1 MRRPLCAISIGMLGV
16 GLLCAFLPQT
26 VLFVPLA
33 AFFAL
38 CAGLLLC
45 RRTRKLSL
53 CLLLGAVVG
62 LAAIRHTEQSLYRLQ
77 QRYGG
82 QRVLLTA
89 EVLEVAQSYEGN
101 KVDATLRVKTVGGRE
116 DSFLVQCGAL
126 PECEAGDEIEFSAL
140 LTVPQESE
148 RLTLYADGVA
158 LEAEYQSRFKQL
170 GKCDSFRAKTARL
183 RKRLS
188 EALRK
193 GMGSD
198 EGGVLAAMAV
208 GDRSCLTTELRSAY
222 RGAGMSHVLVVSGL
236 HVSILCGDL
245 SELLPC
251 RPSERSARRR
261 RLQAVWK
268 AVLALLLVGI
278 TGFTPSVER
287 AAVAV
292 WISALGVWLNGAP
305 DALTSLSVAGIL
317 MTAANSY
324 AVCDIG
330 FELSF
335 TAVLGTLAGAECSRR
350 LTENENQRTGNA
362 RDASRRTKMLSTV
375 RESFLVSLCASV
387 ATFPV
392 LVLQG
397 LSISLYAVVS
407 SVAVLWL
414 VQPML
419 LCGILTAMVGL
430 TPSVYLYRALALA
443 ATALTKLLDGW
454 AVWLAQFPGAN
465 LYFNTNY
472 AVVIW
477 LILLA
482 LALLGW
488 HWRVRLRVM
497 LPCLLLAALL
507 AAGAGNALERD
518 VVRVDLVGSESSPT
532 VILSKNGTAVVLY
545 RGGNRIRARVET
557 VLARRGVCTVELAVD
572 LRQAGQAVY
581 PFSAQRKLIATKLPY
596 GTVRQYQTA
605 SAEVEILRTQNG
617 CLVRLT
623 VGDKRLVALSGEVS
637 LPRKLAA
644 DWLLASSTEPDA
656 VSYQAILALGNGSA
670 WMNRE
675 GITPDASELALR

>member
-1 MRRPLCAISIGMLGV
+1 MISIGMLGV
-16 GLLCAFLPQT
+16 GSLCAFLPQT
-26 VLFVPLA
+26 VLFVPFA

-45 RRTRKLSL
+45 RKTRKLSL
-53 CLLLGAVVG
+53 CLLLGAVLG
-62 LAAIRHTEQSLYRLQ
+62 LAAVWHTEQGFCRLQ
-77 QRYGG
+77 QRFDGK
-82 QRVLLTA
+82 RVLLTA
-89 EVLEVAQSYEGN
+89 EVLDTAQSCEAN
-101 KVDATLRVKTVGGRE
+101 KVDATLRVKTVGRRAE
-116 DSFLVQCGAL
+116 SFLVECGAL

-140 LTVPQESE
+140 LAVPQQDEQRS
-148 RLTLYADGVA
+148 LYADGVA
-158 LEAEYQSRFKQL
+158 LEAEYQSRFKLL
-170 GKCDSFRAKTARL
+170 GKSSSFRARTARL

-188 EALRK
+188 AALRK

-245 SELLPC
+245 SALLPH
-251 RPSERSARRR
+251 RLSERSARRR

-268 AVLALLLVGI
+268 AVLALLLVGV

-305 DALTSLSVAGIL
+305 DALTSLSAAGIL

-335 TAVLGTLAGAECSRR
+335 TAVLGTLAGAECSRWLR
-350 LTENENQRTGNA
+350 ENEKQPSGKNRPT
-362 RDASRRTKMLSTV
+362 SRYTKLLSAL
-375 RESFLVSLCASV
+375 RESFLVSLCASA

-397 LSISLYAVVS
+397 LSVSLYAVVS

-430 TPSVYLYRALALA
+430 TPSVYLYQALAWA
-443 ATALTKLLDGW
+443 ATALTKLLDRW
-454 AVWLAQFPGAN
+454 AIWLAQFPGAD

-472 AVVIW
+472 AVVVW
-477 LILLA
+477 LVLLA
-482 LALLGW
+482 LALMGW

-497 LPCLLLAALL
+497 LPCLLLTALL
-507 AAGAGNALERD
+507 AAGVSSALERD
-518 VVRVDLVGSESSPT
+518 VVRVDLVGSGSSPT
-532 VILSKNGTAVVLY
+532 VILSKSGAAVILY
-545 RGGNRIRARVET
+545 RGGSRIGTRVEA
-557 VLARRGVCTVELAVD
+557 VLARRGVRTVELAVN
-572 LRQAGQAVY
+572 LRQTGQAVY
-581 PFSAQRKLIATKLPY
+581 PFLAQRKLIAEKLPF
-596 GTVRQYQTA
+596 GTVRQYQTTP
-605 SAEVEILRTQNG
+605 AEVELLRSRNG
-617 CLVRLT
+617 CVVRLT
-623 VGDKRLVALSGEVS
+623 VGGKRLITLSGEVA

-656 VSYQAILALGNGSA
+656 VRYQAVLAQGEGSA
-670 WMNRE
+670 WMLRQ
-675 GITPDASELALR
+675 GVTSDASGLALR